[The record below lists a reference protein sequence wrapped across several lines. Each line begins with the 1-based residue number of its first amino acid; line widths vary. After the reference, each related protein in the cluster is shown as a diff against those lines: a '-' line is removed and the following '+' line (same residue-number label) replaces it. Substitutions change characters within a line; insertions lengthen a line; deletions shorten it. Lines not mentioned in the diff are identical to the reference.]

1 MQKNSRM
8 INLYEKEY
16 YQEVLKRTSML
27 QQWIEEKKKMIKED
41 CPTDMR
47 YSVQLD
53 ALDNYIVDLYEKG
66 NLNKLNQSDL
76 KAYLNIL
83 YKNSND
89 LYILR
94 HSLLFSKQYRE
105 IFFQEP
111 ELTELKKRKQ
121 NAYERAI
128 KIYQKI
134 RNNEKVEEYD
144 LQFLITYISGMIGYA
159 TKGGNNVLDNLF
171 QYLLKKDAQKEHLSL
186 VEKNFLIQMMSNYC
200 CRKLDIPLTSVYLS
214 DKDINGNELKNKN
227 ISGVNYGNF
236 GVIGINKQVLEKE
249 LSKTKTLTPTQSMLF
264 VISHENR
271 HSYQSYHVHQ
281 PEANLAVFETIKSDL
296 FRKELSTDEFD
307 EYRKNYFFD
316 GMENDANCWGYIFL
330 EDVLHKNKIDKSM
343 YEIEI
348 DTNLINLHQQQTV
361 GYKTNGN
368 KKRQMEYFD
377 VYHLSEIVKKR
388 PEYVNEYP
396 MLQIMFTKSGEVK
409 PNQELFKGLI
419 DKENHLDMDKYEVA
433 RDFVLKAMDQEI
445 EKQQVEKMSTEEKFD
460 YFIVVFTCLHQELK
474 KLKNATRVIGKDERL
489 VDAYQHIMPKR
500 IKVVRKLLQ
509 EINKHAELIDD
520 LASLERY
527 GEYGRDLWM
536 AERGIEDLIN
546 SIKSPIKESSE
557 QIPSDIAVE
566 LLEVSQSEVKPNAA
580 RRGV

>member
-8 INLYEKEY
+8 INLYEEEY
-16 YQEVLKRTSML
+16 YQEVLERPSML
-27 QQWIEEKKKMIKED
+27 QQWIEEKKKMTKEN
-41 CPTDMR
+41 CPANMR
-47 YSVQLD
+47 YIVQLD

-66 NLNKLNQSDL
+66 KLNKLNQNDL

-83 YKNSND
+83 YTNSDD
-89 LYILR
+89 LFILR
-94 HSLLFSKQYRE
+94 HSLLLSKQYRKN
-105 IFFQEP
+105 FFQES
-111 ELTELKKRKQ
+111 ELTKLKERDK
-121 NAYERAI
+121 NAYDRAI
-128 KIYQKI
+128 EIYQKI

-144 LQFLITYISGMIGYA
+144 LQFLITYASGMIGYT
-159 TKGGNNVLDNLF
+159 TKEGKNVLDNLF
-171 QYLLKKDAQKEHLSL
+171 QYLLKKDAKQEHLSL
-186 VEKNFLIQMMSNYC
+186 IEKNFLIQMMSNYC
-200 CRKLDIPLTSVYLS
+200 CRDLDIPLTSVYLS
-214 DKDINGNELKNKN
+214 DKDINKNELKN
-227 ISGVNYGNF
+227 IRGVNYDNF

-249 LSKTKTLTPTQSMLF
+249 LSKTTTLTPTQSMLF

-281 PEANLAVFETIKSDL
+281 DKANLAVFETIKSDL

-307 EYRKNYFFD
+307 EYHKNYFFN
-316 GMENDANCWGYIFL
+316 GMENDANSWGYIFL
-330 EDVLHKNKIDKSM
+330 EEVLHKNKIDKTM
-343 YEIEI
+343 YKEEI
-348 DTNLINLHQQQTV
+348 DTNLVNLNYQQTV
-361 GYKTNGN
+361 GYKTNKG
-368 KKRQMEYFD
+368 KRRQMEYFD
-377 VYHLSEIVKKR
+377 VHYLSEIVKKR

-433 RDFVLKAMDQEI
+433 RDFVLKALDQEI
-445 EKQQVEKMSTEEKFD
+445 EKQQVEKMSTEEKFH
-460 YFIVVFTCLHQELK
+460 YFIVMFTCLYQELK

-509 EINKHAELIDD
+509 EINRHAELIDD

-527 GEYGRDLWM
+527 GEYGRSLWW
-536 AERGIEDLIN
+536 AEQGIENEIH

-566 LLEVSQSEVKPNAA
+566 LLEMAQSEVKPNAA
-580 RRGV
+580 RRRV

>member
-1 MQKNSRM
+1 MPKVDVYNMQGKKVSDVELSEAVFGIEPNENIVHSALVNYLANQRQGTQST
-8 INLYEKEY
+8 KTRA
-16 YQEVLKRTSML
+16 EVSGGGRKPWRQKGTGRARQGSIRAP
-27 QQWIEEKKKMIKED
+27 QWIKGGIALGPKPRSYKYTVNKKERRLAIK
-41 CPTDMR
+41 
-47 YSVQLD
+47 
-53 ALDNYIVDLYEKG
+53 
-66 NLNKLNQSDL
+66 
-76 KAYLNIL
+76 
-83 YKNSND
+83 
-89 LYILR
+89 
-94 HSLLFSKQYRE
+94 SLLSSK
-105 IFFQEP
+105 
-111 ELTELKKRKQ
+111 
-121 NAYERAI
+121 
-128 KIYQKI
+128 
-134 RNNEKVEEYD
+134 
-144 LQFLITYISGMIGYA
+144 
-159 TKGGNNVLDNLF
+159 
-171 QYLLKKDAQKEHLSL
+171 
-186 VEKNFLIQMMSNYC
+186 
-200 CRKLDIPLTSVYLS
+200 
-214 DKDINGNELKNKN
+214 
-227 ISGVNYGNF
+227 
-236 GVIGINKQVLEKE
+236 VLEKE

>member
-1 MQKNSRM
+1 MK
-8 INLYEKEY
+8 
-16 YQEVLKRTSML
+16 
-27 QQWIEEKKKMIKED
+27 
-41 CPTDMR
+41 
-47 YSVQLD
+47 
-53 ALDNYIVDLYEKG
+53 
-66 NLNKLNQSDL
+66 
-76 KAYLNIL
+76 
-83 YKNSND
+83 
-89 LYILR
+89 
-94 HSLLFSKQYRE
+94 
-105 IFFQEP
+105 
-111 ELTELKKRKQ
+111 
-121 NAYERAI
+121 
-128 KIYQKI
+128 
-134 RNNEKVEEYD
+134 
-144 LQFLITYISGMIGYA
+144 
-159 TKGGNNVLDNLF
+159 
-171 QYLLKKDAQKEHLSL
+171 
-186 VEKNFLIQMMSNYC
+186 
-200 CRKLDIPLTSVYLS
+200 
-214 DKDINGNELKNKN
+214 
-227 ISGVNYGNF
+227 
-236 GVIGINKQVLEKE
+236 
-249 LSKTKTLTPTQSMLF
+249 
-264 VISHENR
+264 
-271 HSYQSYHVHQ
+271 
-281 PEANLAVFETIKSDL
+281 
-296 FRKELSTDEFD
+296 
-307 EYRKNYFFD
+307 
-316 GMENDANCWGYIFL
+316 
-330 EDVLHKNKIDKSM
+330 
-343 YEIEI
+343 
-348 DTNLINLHQQQTV
+348 
-361 GYKTNGN
+361 
-368 KKRQMEYFD
+368 
-377 VYHLSEIVKKR
+377 IVKKR

>member
-1 MQKNSRM
+1 M
-8 INLYEKEY
+8 
-16 YQEVLKRTSML
+16 
-27 QQWIEEKKKMIKED
+27 
-41 CPTDMR
+41 
-47 YSVQLD
+47 
-53 ALDNYIVDLYEKG
+53 
-66 NLNKLNQSDL
+66 
-76 KAYLNIL
+76 
-83 YKNSND
+83 
-89 LYILR
+89 
-94 HSLLFSKQYRE
+94 
-105 IFFQEP
+105 
-111 ELTELKKRKQ
+111 
-121 NAYERAI
+121 
-128 KIYQKI
+128 
-134 RNNEKVEEYD
+134 
-144 LQFLITYISGMIGYA
+144 
-159 TKGGNNVLDNLF
+159 
-171 QYLLKKDAQKEHLSL
+171 
-186 VEKNFLIQMMSNYC
+186 
-200 CRKLDIPLTSVYLS
+200 
-214 DKDINGNELKNKN
+214 
-227 ISGVNYGNF
+227 
-236 GVIGINKQVLEKE
+236 
-249 LSKTKTLTPTQSMLF
+249 
-264 VISHENR
+264 
-271 HSYQSYHVHQ
+271 
-281 PEANLAVFETIKSDL
+281 
-296 FRKELSTDEFD
+296 
-307 EYRKNYFFD
+307 
-316 GMENDANCWGYIFL
+316 
-330 EDVLHKNKIDKSM
+330 
-343 YEIEI
+343 
-348 DTNLINLHQQQTV
+348 
-361 GYKTNGN
+361 
-368 KKRQMEYFD
+368 
-377 VYHLSEIVKKR
+377 
-388 PEYVNEYP
+388 NEYP